1 MDVQDELLTHVEGR
15 ALVITLN
22 CPDKGNAATDAM
34 AGALARALD
43 SAHEQAD
50 FVLLH
55 GAGED
60 FCMGR
65 RAGGGG
71 GPPAGPLEALDART
85 RFDVVFDCYGA
96 FRRAQ
101 VPVVGIVR
109 GRAHGFGAALA
120 ALCDITIASDDAR
133 FAVPEMRHRI
143 LPTMVASAFAG
154 RVSPKGLLYMLY
166 STEEIDAERALAF
179 GLVSEIASANA
190 LDATVATLVE
200 RLLASPR
207 EALIGLKDFARVS
220 ASMDHEAMVAY
231 ARNLHAT
238 VNTSSSLRR

>member
-1 MDVQDELLTHVEGR
+1 MDLQDELLTHVEGR

-34 AGALARALD
+34 ASALAHALD

-50 FVLLH
+50 FVILR
-55 GAGED
+55 GAGDD

-71 GPPAGPLEALDART
+71 GPPGPMEALDARN

-96 FRRAQ
+96 FRRAR
-101 VPVVGIVR
+101 VPVIGVVH
-109 GRAHGFGAALA
+109 GRAHGFGAALT
-120 ALCDITIASDDAR
+120 ALCDITLASDRAL
-133 FAVPEMRHRI
+133 FCVPEMRHRI

-154 RVSPKGLLYMLY
+154 RVSPKAILYLLY
-166 STEEIDAERALAF
+166 STEEIGAERALTF
-179 GLVSEIASANA
+179 GLVSEIVPAAGLENA
-190 LDATVATLVE
+190 VTALAE
-200 RLLASPR
+200 RLASTPR
-207 EALIGLKDFARVS
+207 EALIGLKDFTRDGLG
-220 ASMDHEAMVAY
+220 MDTQAMVAF

-238 VNTSSSLRR
+238 VNTSGTMRR

>member
-1 MDVQDELLTHVEGR
+1 MDVQDDLLTRVEGR
-15 ALVITLN
+15 ALTITLN

-34 AGALARALD
+34 AAAITSALD

-55 GAGED
+55 GAGDD
-60 FCMGR
+60 FCLGR

-71 GPPAGPLEALDART
+71 PPGPMEALDARN

-96 FRRAQ
+96 FRRAK
-101 VPVVGIVR
+101 VPVIGVVQ

-120 ALCDITIASDDAR
+120 ALCDITLASDQAR
-133 FAVPEMRHRI
+133 FAVPEMRNRI

-154 RVSPKGLLYMLY
+154 RVSTKGLLYMLY
-166 STEEIDAERALAF
+166 STEEIDAERAVSF
-179 GLVSEIASANA
+179 GLVSEIAPAA
-190 LDATVATLVE
+190 MLDAKVAALVE
-200 RLLASPR
+200 RLLATPR
-207 EALIGLKDFARVS
+207 EALMGLKDFTRVS
-220 ASMDHEAMVAY
+220 QGMDTEAMVAF

>member
-1 MDVQDELLTHVEGR
+1 MDLQDELLTRVEGH
-15 ALVITLN
+15 ALIITLN

-34 AGALARALD
+34 ASALTRALE

-50 FVLLH
+50 FVLLE
-55 GAGED
+55 GAGDD

-71 GPPAGPLEALDART
+71 GPPGPMEALDART
-85 RFDVVFDCYGA
+85 RFDVIFDCYGA
-96 FRRAQ
+96 FRRAK
-101 VPVVGIVR
+101 VPVVGIIR

-120 ALCDITIASDDAR
+120 ALCDITLASDHAR
-133 FAVPEMRHRI
+133 FAVPEMRHKI

-166 STEEIDAERALAF
+166 STEEIGAERALTF
-179 GLVSEIASANA
+179 GLVSEIASD
-190 LDATVATLVE
+190 LDAAVAALVD
-200 RLLASPR
+200 RLTATPR
-207 EALIGLKDFARVS
+207 EALIGLKDFTRVS
-220 ASMDHEAMVAY
+220 SAMDNEAMVAY

-238 VNTSSSLRR
+238 VNTSSRMRG

>member
-1 MDVQDELLTHVEGR
+1 MEVQDELLTRVEGR
-15 ALVITLN
+15 GLVITLN

-34 AGALARALD
+34 ASALTRALE

-50 FVLLH
+50 FVLLE
-55 GAGED
+55 GAGDD

-71 GPPAGPLEALDART
+71 PPGPMEALDART

-96 FRRAQ
+96 FRRAK
-101 VPVVGIVR
+101 VPVIGIVR

-120 ALCDITIASDDAR
+120 ALCDITLASDKAR
-133 FAVPEMRHRI
+133 FAVPEMRHKI

-166 STEEIDAERALAF
+166 STEEIDAERALTF
-179 GLVSEIASANA
+179 GLVSEIASD
-190 LDATVATLVE
+190 LDAAVAALVE
-200 RLLASPR
+200 RLAATPR
-207 EALIGLKDFARVS
+207 EALIGLKDFTRVS
-220 ASMDHEAMVAY
+220 AAMDTEAMVAY

>member
-1 MDVQDELLTHVEGR
+1 MDLGDELLTRVEGR
-15 ALVITLN
+15 SLIITLN
-22 CPDKGNAATDAM
+22 CPDRGNAATDAM
-34 AGALARALD
+34 AKALTHALD

-50 FVLLH
+50 FVLLY
-55 GAGED
+55 GAGDD

-65 RAGGGG
+65 RAGAPGG
-71 GPPAGPLEALDART
+71 GPPGPLEALDARN

-101 VPVVGIVR
+101 VPVVSIVQ

-120 ALCDITIASDDAR
+120 ALCDITLASDTAR
-133 FAVPEMRHRI
+133 FAVPEMRSRI

-166 STEEIDAERALAF
+166 STEEIGAERALTF
-179 GLVSEIASANA
+179 GLVSEIAPADQ
-190 LDATVATLVE
+190 LDTAVAALVE
-200 RLLASPR
+200 RLSATPR
-207 EALIGLKDFARVS
+207 DALIGLKDFTRLS
-220 ASMDHEAMVAY
+220 SSMDTEAMVAF

>member
-1 MDVQDELLTHVEGR
+1 MEVQDELLTRVEGR
-15 ALVITLN
+15 GLVITLN

-34 AGALARALD
+34 ASALTRALE

-50 FVLLH
+50 FVLLE
-55 GAGED
+55 GAGDD

-71 GPPAGPLEALDART
+71 PPGPMEALDART

-96 FRRAQ
+96 FRRAK
-101 VPVVGIVR
+101 VPVIGIVR

-120 ALCDITIASDDAR
+120 ALCDITLASDQAR
-133 FAVPEMRHRI
+133 FAVPEMRHKI

-166 STEEIDAERALAF
+166 STEEIGAERALTF
-179 GLVSEIASANA
+179 GLVSEIASD
-190 LDATVATLVE
+190 LDAAVAALVE
-200 RLLASPR
+200 RLAATPR
-207 EALIGLKDFARVS
+207 EALIGLKDFTRVS
-220 ASMDHEAMVAY
+220 AAMDTEAMVAY